1 MKKPY
6 VITVTE
12 TLTREVIVY
21 AEDKDEAVE
30 LAEDMCN
37 DDIINLTAKDFEER
51 DVECQGLAQV
61 SDFGEKPVYGYK
73 RFFTSS
79 GEISEED
86 ADAINETNKIL
97 LESGDFEKMKDV
109 CFIFWKEGADDRKR
123 EVKNGEVI

>member
-1 MKKPY
+1 MKRPY

-12 TLTREVIVY
+12 TLVREVIVY

-37 DDIINLTAKDFEER
+37 DEIINLTSKDFESR
-51 DVECQGLAQV
+51 DVENQGLAV
-61 SDFGEKPVYGYK
+61 LTDFGSKPVYGHK

-79 GEISEED
+79 GEISEEE
-86 ADAINETNKIL
+86 ADAINESNKIL

-109 CFIFWKEGADDRKR
+109 KFVYWQEGKDDRETDKP
-123 EVKNGEVI
+123 

>member
-21 AEDKDEAVE
+21 AEDKDEAIEV
-30 LAEDMCN
+30 AEEMCN
-37 DDIINLTAKDFEER
+37 DGIINLTAADFDER
-51 DVECQGLAQV
+51 DVECQGIAVL
-61 SDFGEKPVYGYK
+61 SDFGQKPVYGHK

-79 GEISEED
+79 GEISEEE
-86 ADAINETNKIL
+86 ADAINESNKIL

-109 CFIFWKEGADDRKR
+109 KFVYWQEGKDDREKDA
-123 EVKNGEVI
+123 

>member
-21 AEDKDEAVE
+21 AEDKDEAIEV
-30 LAEDMCN
+30 AEEMCN
-37 DDIINLTAKDFEER
+37 DDIINLTAADFDER
-51 DVECQGLAQV
+51 DVECQGLAV
-61 SDFGEKPVYGYK
+61 MTDFGSKPVYGHK

-79 GEISEED
+79 GEISEEE

-109 CFIFWKEGADDRKR
+109 KFVYWQEGKDDR
-123 EVKNGEVI
+123 ETDQP